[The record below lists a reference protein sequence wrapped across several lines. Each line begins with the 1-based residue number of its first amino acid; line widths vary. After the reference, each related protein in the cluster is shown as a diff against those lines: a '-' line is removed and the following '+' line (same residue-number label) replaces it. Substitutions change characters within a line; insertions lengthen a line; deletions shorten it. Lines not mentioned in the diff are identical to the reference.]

1 MNSGKPKTILA
12 VGAHVGDM
20 ELTAG
25 GLLATCAQKGWDV
38 VVVTMTSSEKSARA
52 DEDPKAVKAV
62 KVQEAAA
69 FTDALGGK
77 SIVRDTPDGLL
88 EVTDELCFWLCDLI
102 RQLVPEIVVTHYP
115 SPHKDHM
122 ACHRLVENAR
132 FYAALPAIQRAEA
145 AFTIPT
151 VYYAENWEDNQ
162 DFKKEFYLDTSEG
175 YALWQSALKMETS
188 VMNCPFMPIVEY
200 YTLKSR
206 MNGILA
212 GTQYAECYMRPEG
225 TRVIGAIG

>member
-1 MNSGKPKTILA
+1 MNSDKSKTILA

-38 VVVTMTSSEKSARA
+38 VVVSMTSSEKSARA
-52 DEDPKAVKAV
+52 DEDLEAVKAI

-88 EVTDELCFWLCDLI
+88 EVTDELSFWMCDLI
-102 RQLVPEIVVTHYP
+102 RQLTPEIVVTHYP

-122 ACHRLVENAR
+122 ACHSIVENAR
-132 FYAALPAIQRAEA
+132 FYASLAAIQRVEA
-145 AFTIPT
+145 AFTVPK
-151 VYYAENWEDNQ
+151 VYFTENWEDNL
-162 DFKKEFYLDTSEG
+162 DFKKELYLDTSEG
-175 YALWQSALKMETS
+175 YALWQSALKKETS

-206 MNGILA
+206 LNGIIA
-212 GTQYAECYMRPEG
+212 GTQHAECYMRPESM
-225 TRVIGAIG
+225 RVVEAI